1 MTAGATRNLFF
12 CLAILAL
19 LCAAA
24 TPLVHE
30 WIHPSAA
37 LTGEKGHP
45 GFWGDL
51 ARWSARI
58 DAFFRQLVI
67 MAGLCVA
74 AAVASLIAFAAAWRA
89 KDTRGRKILVLS
101 PFLLV
106 ALAMLYFVAM
116 TF

>member
-1 MTAGATRNLFF
+1 M
-12 CLAILAL
+12 LAL

-24 TPLVHE
+24 TPFVHE
-30 WIHPSAA
+30 WIYPSAT
-37 LTGEKGHP
+37 L
-45 GFWGDL
+45 
-51 ARWSARI
+51 S
-58 DAFFRQLVI
+58 AFFGQLFI
-67 MAGLCVA
+67 AAGLCVA

-106 ALAMLYFVAM
+106 AVAMLYFVAM

>member
-1 MTAGATRNLFF
+1 MTARSARNVFF

-24 TPLVHE
+24 TPFVHE
-30 WIHPSAA
+30 WIYPPTA
-37 LTGEKGHP
+37 LTGEQANP

-51 ARWSARI
+51 ARWSAGI
-58 DAFFRQLVI
+58 NALFRQLFI